1 MAIIKKKV
9 VEIDTQQASTSVKE
23 LRNELK
29 QLKDTML
36 STEQGS
42 DEYNDAL
49 QRSAEIMHTLK
60 EQTEELN
67 ASAMDFGQITGNIVK
82 ATGGMVAGFQAAK
95 AALNLFGIE
104 NEEVLNS
111 LKKMQDLM
119 AITQALPAIDSGIK
133 AFKRLGLVIKTAA
146 ASMDAFKF
154 SLAASGIGL
163 AVVAVGALAANWD
176 KVSAAMRSWGII
188 NEDTKKKLDEQKK
201 KVEELQGEIKKLE
214 GTYEEWEKQQKV
226 SKLNETAKKQYEE
239 LGKALEG
246 YYKQLEINGKKLQQ
260 AGISREHWEE
270 LHHEGL
276 AILEN
281 IRLAEQQQRT
291 ILDSADSYKVLTDE
305 QKKYLAVQKEL
316 AILLASSI
324 QYVSPKS
331 LQQQLDSKFMGQP
344 LKIPIT
350 LAIDEDE
357 PDVSKEDALRKKVQN
372 TIETLRDAFK
382 TPEEQYQEEIHALE
396 LALKTKLIKEEEY
409 LNLRDALNREH
420 TQIEILQYAAAAT
433 AIGDIFSGIG
443 DMMQESSEEQKA
455 FQIMGATVNMLAGI
469 ATALAGA
476 FTTKSGP
483 WDIAIAALQAA
494 AIAASSGATIA
505 KIAKTNPSNAA
516 SMASSK
522 PSTSALTTINAPV
535 QYTQDVQGANIEGV
549 IKDSRQYVSVVEV
562 RSVGKRVS
570 VAENEARF

>member
-1 MAIIKKKV
+1 
-9 VEIDTQQASTSVKE
+9 
-23 LRNELK
+23 
-29 QLKDTML
+29 
-36 STEQGS
+36 
-42 DEYNDAL
+42 
-49 QRSAEIMHTLK
+49 
-60 EQTEELN
+60 
-67 ASAMDFGQITGNIVK
+67 
-82 ATGGMVAGFQAAK
+82 
-95 AALNLFGIE
+95 
-104 NEEVLNS
+104 
-111 LKKMQDLM
+111 
-119 AITQALPAIDSGIK
+119 
-133 AFKRLGLVIKTAA
+133 
-146 ASMDAFKF
+146 
-154 SLAASGIGL
+154 
-163 AVVAVGALAANWD
+163 
-176 KVSAAMRSWGII
+176 
-188 NEDTKKKLDEQKK
+188 
-201 KVEELQGEIKKLE
+201 
-214 GTYEEWEKQQKV
+214 
-226 SKLNETAKKQYEE
+226 
-239 LGKALEG
+239 
-246 YYKQLEINGKKLQQ
+246 
-260 AGISREHWEE
+260 
-270 LHHEGL
+270 
-276 AILEN
+276 
-281 IRLAEQQQRT
+281 
-291 ILDSADSYKVLTDE
+291 
-305 QKKYLAVQKEL
+305 
-316 AILLASSI
+316 
-324 QYVSPKS
+324 
-331 LQQQLDSKFMGQP
+331 MGQP
-344 LKIPIT
+344 LKIPVT

-420 TQIEILQYAAAAT
+420 TQIEILRYAAAAT

-443 DMMQESSEEQKA
+443 DMMEESSKEQKA

-516 SMASSK
+516 SMANSK

-535 QYTQDVQGANIEGV
+535 QYTQDVQGANIEGA